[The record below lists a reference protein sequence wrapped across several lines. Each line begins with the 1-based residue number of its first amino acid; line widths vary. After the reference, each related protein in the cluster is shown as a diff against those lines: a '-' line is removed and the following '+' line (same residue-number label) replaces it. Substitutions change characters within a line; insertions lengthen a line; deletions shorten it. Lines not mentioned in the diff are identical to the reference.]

1 MPCSTRSVNRG
12 LALVATLILA
22 AAKPV
27 GGAENGPKA
36 SPSGRSS
43 SQPKVQTLA
52 AIDGGLTDADAGVK
66 LPRVEAPPD
75 ARDAGVPAGIGL
87 TSPQPPSAESE
98 QLARAEF
105 ERAQRAYDLG
115 RFETAIVHYSRAY
128 EAMPLPALLFNI
140 AQCHR
145 LLGEYAQAAFFYRR
159 YLDLAGSPS
168 NAPLTR
174 ELLSEMEQRQS
185 ERERHERDTA
195 ARASAAL
202 AMNPDGTIQSDPL
215 YKRWWFWAAVG
226 GAVVAGMTAVTIA
239 NNQPSQTTLGTLNGR

>member
-1 MPCSTRSVNRG
+1 MPCSIRSANRI
-12 LALVATLILA
+12 LALA
-22 AAKPV
+22 AAFTVAAVRPV
-27 GGAENGPKA
+27 GGAEDA
-36 SPSGRSS
+36 GRPPPNNRSNTHGRT
-43 SQPKVQTLA
+43 QTA
-52 AIDGGLTDADAGVK
+52 APVEAEVVDGGARSPRADA
-66 LPRVEAPPD
+66 PPEV
-75 ARDAGVPAGIGL
+75 RDAGIPPGMGL
-87 TSPQPPSAESE
+87 SPPQPLSPESE
-98 QLARAEF
+98 QFARAQF

-115 RFETAIVHYSRAY
+115 RFETAIIHYGRAY
-128 EAMPLPALLFNI
+128 EAMPLAAFLFNI

-159 YLDLAGSPS
+159 YLDLAGNPS

-185 ERERHERDTA
+185 ERERHERETA

-202 AMNPDGTIQSDPL
+202 AMNPDGAEAEPL

-239 NNQPSQTTLGTLNGR
+239 NSQPSQTTLGTLNGR

>member
-1 MPCSTRSVNRG
+1 MPSSTRSVNRG
-12 LALVATLILA
+12 LALA
-22 AAKPV
+22 AALTLSAVKPAGV
-27 GGAENGPKA
+27 VEDAGKSPSTGRSTAHPKA
-36 SPSGRSS
+36 PT
-43 SQPKVQTLA
+43 VA
-52 AIDGGLTDADAGVK
+52 AVDAGLAEVDAGIK
-66 LPRVEAPPD
+66 APRAEVPPEV
-75 ARDAGVPAGIGL
+75 RDAGAPPGIGF
-87 TSPQPPSAESE
+87 TQPQPPSAESE

-115 RFETAIVHYSRAY
+115 RFETAIGHYSRAY
-128 EAMPLPALLFNI
+128 ELMPLPAFLFNI

-145 LLGEYAQAAFFYRR
+145 LLGDYAQAAFFYRR

-185 ERERHERDTA
+185 ERERQERETA
-195 ARASAAL
+195 ARAQAAL
-202 AMNPDGTIQSDPL
+202 AANPDQALQADPL

>member
-1 MPCSTRSVNRG
+1 M
-12 LALVATLILA
+12 
-22 AAKPV
+22 
-27 GGAENGPKA
+27 
-36 SPSGRSS
+36 
-43 SQPKVQTLA
+43 A

-66 LPRVEAPPD
+66 PPRAELPPD
-75 ARDAGVPAGIGL
+75 VRDAGVPSGIGL
-87 TSPQPPSAESE
+87 SSPQPPSPESE

-185 ERERHERDTA
+185 ERERHERETA
-195 ARASAAL
+195 ARATAAL
-202 AMNPDGTIQSDPL
+202 AMNPDGSIQSDPL

-226 GAVVAGMTAVTIA
+226 GAVVAGMT
-239 NNQPSQTTLGTLNGR
+239 